1 MKWKNDVLKSSFA
14 TKNLRDYIIGTTRLS
29 NWEVYKFNNLIVTIG
44 GTNQS
49 LFNYVF
55 YIEESEFCIT
65 SAQEVLSYL
74 QERKIEATWPIDSH
88 VKVRAKLESLGI
100 RSVSTPKKAFLNI
113 KNYLPFQGIIPN
125 LVLKIVDS
133 QEDLIE
139 LDKTTSAIF
148 YHDVGIVS
156 TFLRG
161 ILNHDSQT
169 SKLKFFLAKLNDK
182 TVGTCGIYIEDEIA
196 GFYSDGVLP
205 MYRNQGIATEM
216 VMQRIKIAQQHGCK
230 YAIAHCMKPSV
241 DLYKRVGFKML
252 GNLHLHVS
260 F

>member
-1 MKWKNDVLKSSFA
+1 MFSNYSSLV
-14 TKNLRDYIIGTTRLS
+14 TKNLRDYIIGTTKLS
-29 NWEVYKFNNLIVTIG
+29 KWEVHKFNNLVVTVG

-55 YIEESEFCIT
+55 YIEEGKFCIK
-65 SAQEVLSYL
+65 SVQEVLSYL

-88 VKVRAKLESLGI
+88 IKIRTELENFGI
-100 RSVSTPKKAFLNI
+100 KSVSTPKKAFLNI
-113 KNYLPFQGIIPN
+113 KNYLLLQSTVPN
-125 LVLKIVDS
+125 LVLKIVDN
-133 QEDLIE
+133 QESLTE

-148 YHDVGIVS
+148 YHDIGIVS

-161 ILNHDSQT
+161 VLNHESQT
-169 SKLKFFLAKLNDK
+169 SKLKFFIAKLNNK

-205 MYRNQGIATEM
+205 VYRNQGIATEM
-216 VMQRIKIAQQHGCK
+216 IMQRIKIAQQHGCK
-230 YAIAHCMKPSV
+230 YIIAHCMKSSV
-241 DLYKRVGFKML
+241 NLYKRAGFKML

-260 F
+260 S

>member
-1 MKWKNDVLKSSFA
+1 MKQNNGILKSSLA
-14 TKNLRDYIIGTTRLS
+14 TKNLRDYIIGTTKLS
-29 NWEVYKFNNLIVTIG
+29 NWEVHKFNNLIVTIG

-55 YIEESEFCIT
+55 YTEEAEFCIK
-65 SAQEVLSYL
+65 SVQEVLNYL

-88 VKVRAKLESLGI
+88 MKVRTKLENLGI
-100 RSVSTPKKAFLNI
+100 KSASTPKKAFLNI
-113 KNYLPFQGIIPN
+113 RGHLPFHGRAPN
-125 LVLKIVDS
+125 LVLKVVNS

-139 LDKTTSAIF
+139 LDKMTSVIF
-148 YHDVGIVS
+148 YHDIGIVS

-161 ILNHDSQT
+161 ILNHDNQA
-169 SKLKFFLAKLNDK
+169 SKLKFFLAKLNGK

-216 VMQRIKIAQQHGCK
+216 IMQRIKIAQQYCCK
-230 YAIAHCMKPSV
+230 YVIAHCMKSSV
-241 DLYKRVGFKML
+241 NLYKRVGFKML
-252 GNLHLHVS
+252 GNLHLYIS
-260 F
+260 S